1 VAHACN
7 PSYSGGRDQEDR
19 GSKPAQENSSRD
31 YLETTLHKKGI
42 VGWLKVKVLSS
53 NHSTSEENLRPCAW
67 WLTPVILVTQEGS
80 EGSQFKAS
88 LIVGEILS

>member
-1 VAHACN
+1 LK
-7 PSYSGGRDQEDR
+7 
-19 GSKPAQENSSRD
+19 KPLTE
-31 YLETTLHKKGI
+31 KGLA
-42 VGWLKVKVLSS
+42 GWLKVKVLSS